1 MNRNNV
7 LQIFK
12 SVADDF
18 NLIYGQNKG
27 LHLDYHISN
36 AVVDTIVYNLEIT
49 LLPTQEKVSLSCYIL
64 LEDGPKTELLNTLE
78 LLHKFVKQISGNDRK

>member
-1 MNRNNV
+1 MYKFLKTV
-7 LQIFK
+7 
-12 SVADDF
+12 VGDF

-49 LLPTQEKVSLSCYIL
+49 LLSTQKKVSLSCYIL
-64 LEDGPKTELLNTLE
+64 LEDDPKTELLNTLE
-78 LLHKFVKQISGNDRK
+78 LLDTFVNK